1 MKKRKKPIVF
11 EKCQKFAMV
20 AKKRP
25 KLSTFTFSVTL
36 ARALAYILKKLLLQK
51 VYYDIFQ

>member
-20 AKKRP
+20 AKNRP